1 MTEKKQTLHEAL
13 FAVQQAAPFIDKAT
27 DNPFFKSKYASMP
40 DIWHAIKDLLGE
52 NKLLVMHQLEV
63 IDGADYIA
71 TTIHH
76 IPSGDML
83 LSRSKIS
90 LSKSTAQEYGSYIT
104 YMRRYAVSAMLGLI
118 TDNDDDGNAASQ
130 SKQKTEQKKPA
141 TWMTDEDVSPEVWL
155 KSKID
160 RLDDFAH
167 RPKSTIQKLIEGDT
181 LTRRDPIF
189 IKLNDEQ
196 RLKYDEAV
204 KSAEFSL
211 KAKNLIP

>member
-40 DIWHAIKDLLGE
+40 DIWDAIKGLLGE

-76 IPSGDML
+76 IPSGDFL
-83 LSRSKIS
+83 LSRSRIL

-118 TDNDDDGNAASQ
+118 TDSDDDGNAASNAKPKPEPSPLKPVTSQ
-130 SKQKTEQKKPA
+130 EIALLKTGLA
-141 TWMTDEDVSPEVWL
+141 T
-155 KSKID
+155 
-160 RLDDFAH
+160 
-167 RPKSTIQKLIEGDT
+167 
-181 LTRRDPIF
+181 
-189 IKLNDEQ
+189 
-196 RLKYDEAV
+196 
-204 KSAEFSL
+204 
-211 KAKNLIP
+211 AKNLEEFNSAKDNVKAAWKRLVKEQADDLTKAVNEATLRLAQAPTN

>member
-40 DIWHAIKDLLGE
+40 DIWSAIKDLLEE
-52 NKLLVMHQLEV
+52 NKLLVIHQPEV

-76 IPSGDML
+76 IPSGDFL
-83 LSRSKIS
+83 LSRSRIL

-118 TDNDDDGNAASQ
+118 TDNDDDGNAASNA
-130 SKQKTEQKKPA
+130 KPKPEPKTEPKPEPLKPVTTQEIALLKTGLA
-141 TWMTDEDVSPEVWL
+141 T
-155 KSKID
+155 
-160 RLDDFAH
+160 
-167 RPKSTIQKLIEGDT
+167 
-181 LTRRDPIF
+181 
-189 IKLNDEQ
+189 
-196 RLKYDEAV
+196 
-204 KSAEFSL
+204 
-211 KAKNLIP
+211 AKNLDELNFAKDNVKAAWKRLVKEQADDLTKAVNEATLRLAQAPTN